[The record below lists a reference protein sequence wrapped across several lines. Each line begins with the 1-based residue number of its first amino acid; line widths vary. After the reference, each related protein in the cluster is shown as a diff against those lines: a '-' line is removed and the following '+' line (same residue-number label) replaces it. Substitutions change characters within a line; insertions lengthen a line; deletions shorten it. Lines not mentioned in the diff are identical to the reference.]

1 MVSSISLQEVGM
13 SAMFRPVR
21 WGSAAMI
28 ALFTGA
34 IGYNV
39 FFIQSAL
46 KQNGRD
52 TVVVRPDRLGKLVAL
67 VEAEK
72 PARLVRVSVN
82 PSGMRGGGNA
92 AYAALVLATQR
103 ELAALGYYKGPV
115 DGRYGRATRNAIIA
129 FQKQA
134 DLPVTG
140 RPDQKT
146 LDRLMYERK
155 LASAARF
162 TASLPPENADVAQVR
177 RVQQRLAR
185 LGYRPGPV
193 DGRLGTKTR
202 MAIRQF
208 QKDRGLPVTGR
219 IDSRFLKALGV
230 RG

>member
-46 KQNGRD
+46 RQGGREA
-52 TVVVRPDRLGKLVAL
+52 VVVRPDRLGKLVAL

-82 PSGMRGGGNA
+82 PSGMRGNSGNA

-115 DGRYGRATRNAIIA
+115 DGRYGPATRNAIIA

-134 DLPVTG
+134 ELPITG

-155 LASAARF
+155 LANAARF
-162 TASLPPENADVAQVR
+162 TASLPPEKVDVAQVR
-177 RVQQRLAR
+177 KVQERLAR
-185 LGYRPGPV
+185 LGYHPGAV
-193 DGRLGTKTR
+193 DGRIGAKTR

-208 QKDRGLPVTGR
+208 QKDRGLPATGR
-219 IDSRFLKALGV
+219 IDNRFLKALGV
-230 RG
+230 

>member
-1 MVSSISLQEVGM
+1 M

-46 KQNGRD
+46 KQNGREA
-52 TVVVRPDRLGKLVAL
+52 VVVRPDRLGKLVAL

-82 PSGMRGGGNA
+82 PSGMRGSGGNA

-103 ELAALGYYKGPV
+103 ELAALGYYRGPV

-155 LASAARF
+155 LTSAARF
-162 TASLPPENADVAQVR
+162 TASLPPEKVDLAQVR
-177 RVQQRLAR
+177 KVQERLVR

-193 DGRLGTKTR
+193 DGRLGEKTR

-208 QKDRGLPVTGR
+208 QKDRHLPVTGR
-219 IDSRFLKALGV
+219 IDNRFLKALGV
-230 RG
+230 QG

>member
-46 KQNGRD
+46 KQGGREA
-52 TVVVRPDRLGKLVAL
+52 VVVRPDRLGKLVAF

-82 PSGMRGGGNA
+82 PSGMRGNSGNA

-115 DGRYGRATRNAIIA
+115 DGRYGPATRNAIIA

-134 DLPVTG
+134 ELPITG

-155 LASAARF
+155 LANAARF
-162 TASLPPENADVAQVR
+162 TASLPPEKVDVAQVR
-177 RVQQRLAR
+177 KVQERLAR
-185 LGYRPGPV
+185 LGYQPGPV
-193 DGRLGTKTR
+193 DGRIGAKTR
-202 MAIRQF
+202 TAIRQF
-208 QKDRGLPVTGR
+208 QKDRGLPATGR
-219 IDSRFLKALGV
+219 IDNRFLKALGV
-230 RG
+230 

>member
-1 MVSSISLQEVGM
+1 MR
-13 SAMFRPVR
+13 AMFRPVR
-21 WGSAAMI
+21 WGSAVMI

-46 KQNGRD
+46 KEGRREA
-52 TVVVRPDRLGKLVAL
+52 VVVRPDRLGKLVAL
-67 VEAEK
+67 VESEK
-72 PARLVRVSVN
+72 PARLVRVSVS
-82 PSGMRGGGNA
+82 PKGMAGKGGNA
-92 AYAALVLATQR
+92 GYVALVLATQR
-103 ELAALGYYKGPV
+103 ELAALGLYGGPV

-155 LASAARF
+155 LANAARF
-162 TASLPPENADVAQVR
+162 TASLPSESADEARVR
-177 RVQQRLAR
+177 RIQERLAR

-193 DGRLGTKTR
+193 DGRLGMKTR

-208 QKDRGLPVTGR
+208 QKDRGLPATGR
-219 IDSRFLKALGV
+219 IDGRFLKALGV
-230 RG
+230 